1 MKRLLLIIF
10 AAVMAVTANAHK
22 KVVVEHS
29 YSSFD
34 AVQAEDWF
42 SISFSRSEEYGV
54 RITTEASVEDYIIA
68 YAKEGVLY
76 LVVDEKAMPAD
87 VRKMFKAKNPVLA
100 MPRVEIFA
108 PEIKDV
114 TLSGNSVIDGGSLTA
129 TGSLSIELRKT
140 AAIKDLDV
148 SAPAFL
154 LQMSNRAQAYMNV
167 EADTFDM
174 LCTHN
179 AMAQI
184 RVDVGR
190 LAVGTDSFSNVSL
203 SGNADSMSLSCE
215 GSSKIT
221 FE

>member
-10 AAVMAVTANAHK
+10 AAVMAVTANAQK

-114 TLSGNSVIDGGSLTA
+114 RGCVKACFQPRRREHGSQHIGDRA
-129 TGSLSIELRKT
+129 FPVGSRDMYRNIFPVRMAGQLVKKDHIVQSWLVCLPAHVLKRRKT
-140 AAIKDLDV
+140 HKKPVYHCIIFFV
-148 SAPAFL
+148 RIF
-154 LQMSNRAQAYMNV
+154 
-167 EADTFDM
+167 
-174 LCTHN
+174 HN
-179 AMAQI
+179 YLKPSVPTQ
-184 RVDVGR
+184 
-190 LAVGTDSFSNVSL
+190 
-203 SGNADSMSLSCE
+203 
-215 GSSKIT
+215 K
-221 FE
+221 